1 MDESWS
7 RSTLNSGPC
16 SLLPWAYVFFG
27 KMQPL
32 HQPTAV
38 LWCASAE
45 MREFSSYGKGRRV
58 EEFLGRN
65 NSSISIL
72 LSFLSPPPVR
82 TSTATFIHPISSY
95 IETGARATTFESPW
109 DCDCLQFAG
118 GKDLC
123 TSSHLVTALQQL
135 PAKRTFLFRFS
146 LYSSRFTE
154 HRERKTPA
162 GSTKNE
168 QSKAALYCWQS
179 LGSSTEARYATLL
192 SHLGFRLSLWKQEC

>member
-1 MDESWS
+1 M
-7 RSTLNSGPC
+7 
-16 SLLPWAYVFFG
+16 SLGADLPWILAPAVSCLGPMFFLE
-27 KMQPL
+27 KCNPCISPL
-32 HQPTAV
+32 PYCGV
-38 LWCASAE
+38 LVQRWGNFPC
-45 MREFSSYGKGRRV
+45 MGRV

-82 TSTATFIHPISSY
+82 TSPATFIHPISSY
-95 IETGARATTFESPW
+95 IETGARATTFQSPW

-179 LGSSTEARYATLL
+179 LGSSAEARYATLL